1 MRCAAEAEGGG
12 PEVRDES
19 AIGSVG
25 VLLIATRGASGPGE
39 VLIGIRGGTEAYL
52 AWSETPLPAGTTV
65 LVIEARGARSVDVAR
80 WDDPAAD
87 AARPNMPGLPAAPP
101 RPDDPAAGRP
111 RGGSSDPGAGPAGEG
126 A

>member
-1 MRCAAEAEGGG
+1 
-12 PEVRDES
+12 VRDES

-25 VLLIATRGASGPGE
+25 VLVIGTRGASGPGE

-65 LVIEARGARSVDVAR
+65 LVIEARGARTVEVAA
-80 WDDPAAD
+80 WDHPAAE
-87 AARPNMPGLPAAPP
+87 AARPNVPGLPPQP
-101 RPDDPAAGRP
+101 RSDSDSDPASGRP
-111 RGGSSDPGAGPAGEG
+111 SGGPSDPGAGPAGEG